1 MMSIADNHNILPL
14 PTKDNKKSDQKAIQ
28 ALKDRFVRLPSKT
41 SYAQFKDLETGTVQ
55 GDSYIL
61 EHFYESACKKQGLIS
76 NQEINGAYLLKCLP
90 LVYGEDF
97 APHQTAITSSGLV
110 NLWKPPA
117 LKPSGNKVEAA
128 QVPLFDEFL
137 DRWFPIKEE
146 KEYFLYWVASTVR
159 RQNIKIISTPLLR
172 SDHGCGKGF
181 FVETLMTELLGK
193 NSVAVCAL
201 KDVVGDF
208 NEIIE
213 GKTFLLIDEVYR
225 SKTSTTNALKSIQ
238 GNATISLNRKHQAKV
253 TIDNYLNII
262 VTSNDMIPVLLEDGD
277 RRFWVPQFIK
287 HKESQTETS
296 SFINKKLKP
305 WLKYQG
311 GFQLVRD
318 YLETVDLDNFY
329 ATSPAP
335 ITKAKKDLLGH
346 STESKLNQFLTE
358 YIKDKSVVT
367 IPEIQR
373 DIPDELDRRPTSQV
387 ISSVLLSLDC
397 VRKALPQRNVWI
409 TNKGQMNG
417 LSKDSPPKEIKEFLS
432 KHNF

>member
-1 MMSIADNHNILPL
+1 MMSGKDNNIVPL
-14 PTKDNKKSDQKAIQ
+14 PTKDKASDQKAIE
-28 ALKDRFVRLPSKT
+28 ALKERFVRFPSKS
-41 SYAQFKDLETGTVQ
+41 SYPQFKDLQTGSIQ

-61 EHFYESACKKQGLIS
+61 EHFYRVACKEQGLAGD
-76 NQEINGAYLLKCLP
+76 QEKNGTYLLKCLP
-90 LVYGEDF
+90 VVYGETF
-97 APHQTAITSSGLV
+97 EPHQPRITNNNLV
-110 NLWKPPA
+110 NLWQPPA
-117 LKPSGNKVEAA
+117 LEPSGNKVEAD
-128 QVPLFDEFL
+128 QVPLFIEFL

-146 KEYFLYWVASTVR
+146 KEYFLCWLASTVR
-159 RQNIKIISTPLLR
+159 RQDIKIISTPLLR
-172 SDHGCGKGF
+172 SDHGMGKGF
-181 FVETLMTELLGK
+181 FVETLLAELLGK
-193 NSVAVCAL
+193 HSVSVCAL

-277 RRFWVPQFIK
+277 RRFFVPQFIK
-287 HKESQTETS
+287 HKESQSETAF
-296 SFINKKLKP
+296 FINKQLKP
-305 WLKYQG
+305 WLKYHG